1 METLQRAFK
10 LGLQLELFTKPGEI
24 ESLVATYLRNGKQY
38 RMLVL
43 YDTMPDGTGYLQSKE
58 KCETVCCSCLK
69 EFWNQYVHALLKR
82 RLVDGSSQNLPLL
95 STIKPGRNEIDK
107 ARRFWRT

>member
-1 METLQRAFK
+1 
-10 LGLQLELFTKPGEI
+10 
-24 ESLVATYLRNGKQY
+24 
-38 RMLVL
+38 MLIL

-58 KCETVCCSCLK
+58 KRETVCCSCLK

-107 ARRFWRT
+107 ARRFWRTLPDGKMREAYGSEQELTQHL